1 MSKPAPLLCVLR
13 GLCANQLPN
22 TGPKP
27 SRPQFRAE
35 FAESAEALRRCS
47 AENDDTRPKFP
58 YPPPMTTLQITL
70 PDDLARDAAKAGLL
84 APEVYADWL
93 RAQLKKQAVDRL
105 FESMARMDAI
115 DDGQPPMSPEDVA
128 EEIRIMR
135 AERRAAASR

>member
-1 MSKPAPLLCVLR
+1 
-13 GLCANQLPN
+13 
-22 TGPKP
+22 
-27 SRPQFRAE
+27 
-35 FAESAEALRRCS
+35 
-47 AENDDTRPKFP
+47 
-58 YPPPMTTLQITL
+58 MTTLEITL